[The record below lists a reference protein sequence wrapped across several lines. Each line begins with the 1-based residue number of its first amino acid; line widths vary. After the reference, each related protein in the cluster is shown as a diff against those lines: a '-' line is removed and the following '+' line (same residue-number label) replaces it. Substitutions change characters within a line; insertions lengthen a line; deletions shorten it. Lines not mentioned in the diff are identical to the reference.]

1 MLALNGREMRLP
13 WPCLRNVFFY
23 TLILVLHTSVPC
35 GHSRSARL
43 SQPVRRGANWSVG
56 QSFSPPPLNRYGTAE
71 WSSSEES
78 GTGEESSYRAYR
90 RRRRAGRDNN
100 DSSTNDLSSQDTK
113 RWADSAVGAILL
125 FLLAYG

>member
-1 MLALNGREMRLP
+1 MDIPG
-13 WPCLRNVFFY
+13 
-23 TLILVLHTSVPC
+23 
-35 GHSRSARL
+35 
-43 SQPVRRGANWSVG
+43 QPVCHSQSDAELIG
-56 QSFSPPPLNRYGTAE
+56 QSVNHSHPPPLNRYGTAE